1 MAQVLVRQLNEQVV
15 ERLKKRAK
23 EHGRSLRGNQIV
35 YSGSP
40 LGGGTSVM
48 SLTDSTACA
57 GIRDVG
63 TGQRHREENPA
74 RGALTFPRFH
84 RHLHKWENPTIGGLH
99 EHEDATIVYG
109 DV

>member
-1 MAQVLVRQLNEQVV
+1 MAQILVRQLNEQVV

-74 RGALTFPRFH
+74 RGALAGR
-84 RHLHKWENPTIGGLH
+84 RRN
-99 EHEDATIVYG
+99 D
-109 DV
+109 